1 LKRLLYFA
9 SILCAIV
16 LSIALLAGCATS
28 EKPPATSTPSPPQTE
43 ESSQATTP
51 SPATEPETTQS
62 SGETLD
68 DILGLASSIE
78 SVKFDMVVTSTEI
91 SSMTT
96 TVWLKEQ
103 KMKMKT
109 ASEGQT
115 IITILDQEAQT
126 MYTYMPDQ
134 NMAFMMTY
142 DQAQASPIDDTQNIN
157 QYNPQNVGTET
168 IDGKVCMVVEY
179 TVQDVSVT
187 TWIWKEYGFPIK
199 VVSVTAQGT
208 TTIEYKNIDFTN
220 IPDSEFQ
227 LPAGVQIMD
236 FSSLCQS
243 MSREDRPQGS
253 KCRLKGLPGQFPVVE
268 TQPQEQKNP
277 RHSNDTGRKS
287 RPLAKE
293 GNGNGTS
300 QTGILCGGG
309 DNPAD
314 GSRPV
319 DVHPT
324 SSKVNDISQ
333 AEGNNNRN
341 NNNLEQD
348 IMVGEEDLTV
358 HPDDGENDNK
368 VAPGHRRIP
377 PSGDT
382 LGQTLREQQTRYR

>member
-1 LKRLLYFA
+1 MKRSLYFT
-9 SILCAIV
+9 SIICAIV

-28 EKPPATSTPSPPQTE
+28 EKPPATSTPSSPQTE

-62 SGETLD
+62 SGETLG

-78 SVKFDMVVTSTEI
+78 SVKFDMVVTSAEI

-96 TVWLKEQ
+96 EVWLKDP

-109 ASEGQT
+109 TSEEQT

-157 QYNPQNVGTET
+157 QYNPQNASTET

-179 TVQDVSVT
+179 TVQDVSIT

-208 TTIEYKNIDFTN
+208 TTIEYKNIDFAN

-236 FSSLCQS
+236 LPSQS
-243 MSREDRPQGS
+243 
-253 KCRLKGLPGQFPVVE
+253 
-268 TQPQEQKNP
+268 
-277 RHSNDTGRKS
+277 
-287 RPLAKE
+287 
-293 GNGNGTS
+293 
-300 QTGILCGGG
+300 
-309 DNPAD
+309 
-314 GSRPV
+314 
-319 DVHPT
+319 
-324 SSKVNDISQ
+324 
-333 AEGNNNRN
+333 
-341 NNNLEQD
+341 
-348 IMVGEEDLTV
+348 
-358 HPDDGENDNK
+358 
-368 VAPGHRRIP
+368 
-377 PSGDT
+377 
-382 LGQTLREQQTRYR
+382 